1 MSNNRVFART
11 KLGNELL
18 DNPKGRISGDE
29 LLLIAL
35 IDGQTSIDGISQKI
49 PPSVRVHLDAIFAR
63 LSSAKIIEEISAAQT
78 ESPAPAAENKDEKPA
93 VQQPGAAAAKGKS
106 IAELDSELAST
117 RALLEAAR
125 AKQKEIEVGFHK
137 LRLRVSAYAEIR
149 LVKLAKKL
157 HELETKTVTAEEV
170 RANYEKELKDAL
182 DSLHPLNQAVA
193 ELQLT
198 LDQTLRLKL
207 SSAQQQQLQKSR
219 EAEEAKMAQV
229 NPYYKKL
236 RGLDFF
242 KGFANAEMMQFLK
255 IAKWQEA
262 AAGET
267 VLNEGDVGMPF
278 FIIVSGSVA
287 VSKGDFMLATLGQG
301 DFFGEFA
308 YLSGEEPYRTARVD
322 AESACE
328 FLMIDPLDI
337 EFAPVQLRL
346 HVVEALLRGQVRRTM
361 VSSKPI
367 DSMRVDEKHAHLGAI
382 TR

>member
-11 KLGNELL
+11 RLGNELL
-18 DNPKGRISGDE
+18 DDPKGRISGDE

-35 IDGQTSIDGISQKI
+35 VDGKNSIDAIAQKI
-49 PPSVRVHLDAIFAR
+49 PPSVRVHLDVIFAR
-63 LSSAKIIEEISAAQT
+63 LSSAKIIEETHVATDEIPVEAAPKQDQPPAAQP
-78 ESPAPAAENKDEKPA
+78 EAKSMAALE
-93 VQQPGAAAAKGKS
+93 
-106 IAELDSELAST
+106 SELAST

-137 LRLRVSAYAEIR
+137 LRLRVSTYAEVR
-149 LVKLAKKL
+149 LAKLTNKL
-157 HELETKTVTAEEV
+157 RHLEAKGMSADEV
-170 RANYEKELKDAL
+170 HTNYANELKDAL
-182 DSLHPLNQAVA
+182 ESLHPLNQAVA

-198 LDQTLRLKL
+198 MDQTLRLKL
-207 SSAQQQQLQKSR
+207 SSAQQEQLQKQH

-229 NPYYKKL
+229 HPHYKKL

-267 VLNEGDVGMPF
+267 VLSEGDVGMPF
-278 FIIVSGSVA
+278 FIIVSGTVA
-287 VSKGDFMLATLGQG
+287 ISKGNFMLATLGPG

-322 AESACE
+322 AESPCE

-361 VSSKPI
+361 VSSRPI
-367 DSMRVDEKHAHLGAI
+367 DSTRVDEKHNIAGDAA
-382 TR
+382 R

>member
-1 MSNNRVFART
+1 
-11 KLGNELL
+11 
-18 DNPKGRISGDE
+18 
-29 LLLIAL
+29 
-35 IDGQTSIDGISQKI
+35 
-49 PPSVRVHLDAIFAR
+49 VHLDAIFAR
-63 LSSAKIIEEISAAQT
+63 LSSAKIIEDTGSAETDSTA
-78 ESPAPAAENKDEKPA
+78 EPATTASGKAK
-93 VQQPGAAAAKGKS
+93 AAAPQPEADAANGKS
-106 IAELDSELAST
+106 IAELESELAST

-137 LRLRVSAYAEIR
+137 LRLRVSAYAEVR

-170 RANYEKELKDAL
+170 RASYESELKDAL
-182 DSLHPLNQAVA
+182 ESLHPLNQAVA

-198 LDQTLRLKL
+198 MDQTLRLKL
-207 SSAQQQQLQKSR
+207 SPTQQEQLQKLH

-229 NPYYKKL
+229 NPNYKKL

-242 KGFANAEMMQFLK
+242 KGFANAELMQFMK
-255 IAKWQEA
+255 IAQWQEA

-322 AESACE
+322 AETACE

-367 DSMRVDEKHAHLGAI
+367 DSMRVDEKHAHLGAL

>member
-11 KLGNELL
+11 RLGNELL
-18 DNPKGRISGDE
+18 DDPKGRISGDE

-35 IDGQTSIDGISQKI
+35 VDGKTSIDGIAQKI

-63 LSSAKIIEEISAAQT
+63 LSSANIIEDTHAAQPET
-78 ESPAPAAENKDEKPA
+78 PVEA
-93 VQQPGAAAAKGKS
+93 VPIQDQPQPEAKS
-106 IAELDSELAST
+106 IAALESELASA
-117 RALLEAAR
+117 RAQLEAAR

-137 LRLRVSAYAEIR
+137 LRLRVSTYAEVR
-149 LVKLAKKL
+149 LAKLANKL
-157 HELETKTVTAEEV
+157 RNLEAKGMSADEV
-170 RANYEKELKDAL
+170 QTSYAHELKDAL

-198 LDQTLRLKL
+198 MDQTLRLKL
-207 SSAQQQQLQKSR
+207 SSAQQEQLQKQHQ
-219 EAEEAKMAQV
+219 AEEDKMAQV
-229 NPYYKKL
+229 HPHYKKL

-242 KGFANAEMMQFLK
+242 KGFANAELLQFLK

-262 AAGET
+262 VAGET
-267 VLNEGDVGMPF
+267 VLSEGDVGMPF
-278 FIIVSGSVA
+278 FIIVSGTVV
-287 VSKGDFMLATLGQG
+287 VSKGNFMLATLGPG

-308 YLSGEEPYRTARVD
+308 YLSGEEPCRTARVD
-322 AESACE
+322 AETACE

-361 VSSKPI
+361 ISSRPI
-367 DSMRVDEKHAHLGAI
+367 DSSRVDERHNIAGEAAE
-382 TR
+382 